1 MFIEFA
7 RPLTENHVAIAFDM
21 ILTHMIFGVEPG
33 LGVENLLKFG
43 DYLLETNEVRI

>member
-21 ILTHMIFGVEPG
+21 ILTHMVLRVEPG
-33 LGVENLLKFG
+33 LSVKNLLKF
-43 DYLLETNEVRI
+43 